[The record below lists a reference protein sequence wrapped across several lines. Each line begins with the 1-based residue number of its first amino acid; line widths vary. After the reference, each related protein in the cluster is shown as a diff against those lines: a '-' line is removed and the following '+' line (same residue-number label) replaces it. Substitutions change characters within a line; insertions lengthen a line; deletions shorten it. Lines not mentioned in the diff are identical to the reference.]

1 MASSGEF
8 GSVFVSLWLVVIPPC
23 MVLGVLRAGGRRT
36 RGVACVTP
44 CRTECCWSKSFLSA
58 CIDTSVVGGPQT
70 HDDAQGC
77 TPGRTAGHEGVRG
90 GGLWRRAIAGVGLP
104 NHQADRRERD
114 GTAGRE
120 PAAVPDF
127 HAAVR
132 QDVRQEPAEKLSGV
146 QGRGAE
152 ACTAH
157 FPGGESDRA
166 VREAAEALVSE
177 SNRADSGGQ
186 RGEGGM
192 AVGMGL
198 TLDMPGEG
206 PDLWIAVR
214 Q

>member
-1 MASSGEF
+1 MEIAWTSTPSYGFRPFVRNLLIKLDKICQPTRGMASTQGGYRASHTMMRHRHVASSGEF

-127 HAAVR
+127 RAAVR
-132 QDVRQEPAEKLSGV
+132 QDVRQL
-146 QGRGAE
+146 
-152 ACTAH
+152 C
-157 FPGGESDRA
+157 GEVNYVARMTQMTI
-166 VREAAEALVSE
+166 L
-177 SNRADSGGQ
+177 
-186 RGEGGM
+186 
-192 AVGMGL
+192 
-198 TLDMPGEG
+198 P
-206 PDLWIAVR
+206 
-214 Q
+214 